1 MTIYAG
7 FITLL
12 YYPNL
17 ILNLLIYYDL
27 MLCLLQI
34 NSWFNTIYLAIYY
47 HLLLFHLLP
56 FILLPFITINYK
68 PPKF

>member
-1 MTIYAG
+1 MLRFNPDLIQFNSEFMTIYAG

-34 NSWFNTIYLAIYY
+34 NS
-47 HLLLFHLLP
+47 
-56 FILLPFITINYK
+56 
-68 PPKF
+68 